1 MGMIKKKLGRLQN
14 DYRVSAYSMEPMKRP
29 IQEKII
35 LLLAFCVFQVSCGDP
50 DNSAAERGD
59 ATTSL
64 NEEATSI
71 NLEKRS
77 EDSLEKK
84 PAKSLEEAV
93 VEGDFEVVRAYIEAG
108 SDLNRAVS
116 EDGSTAL
123 VMAVTFDHTEISLLL
138 IESGADLEVKIDD
151 GSTVLHAAA
160 FYGRLEIV
168 RALLDKGV
176 NTSARTNDGSTALSI
191 VMMPFDELM
200 PFYKMIE
207 GALAPAGFEIDYDLL
222 KKNRPKIAKMLQES
236 GGDASSNAIKAELVG
251 NAVVLGNKEEVK
263 KYLAEGMNLNQAVN
277 EDGSTALQVAAVF
290 DRTEIALL
298 LIENGADIEV
308 KKDDGA
314 TALHVASFFGRVE
327 LVKALLEKGA
337 DKTVKTN
344 DGATALDGVSSSF
357 EEVRPVYEFLEGLL
371 APVGFKLDYGLLQ
384 ENRPKIAEMLRAK

>member
-1 MGMIKKKLGRLQN
+1 MGMIKKKLGLLQN

-35 LLLAFCVFQVSCGDP
+35 ILLAFCVFQVSCGDP
-50 DNSAAERGD
+50 DNSTAERGD

-64 NEEATSI
+64 NEEVPSI

-138 IESGADLEVKIDD
+138 IESGADLEVKIDN
-151 GSTVLHAAA
+151 GSTALHAAA

-200 PFYKMIE
+200 PFYKIIE
-207 GALAPAGFEIDYDLL
+207 GTLAPAGFEIDYDLL
-222 KKNRPKIAKMLQES
+222 KKNRQE
-236 GGDASSNAIKAELVG
+236 
-251 NAVVLGNKEEVK
+251 
-263 KYLAEGMNLNQAVN
+263 
-277 EDGSTALQVAAVF
+277 
-290 DRTEIALL
+290 DR
-298 LIENGADIEV
+298 
-308 KKDDGA
+308 
-314 TALHVASFFGRVE
+314 
-327 LVKALLEKGA
+327 
-337 DKTVKTN
+337 
-344 DGATALDGVSSSF
+344 
-357 EEVRPVYEFLEGLL
+357 
-371 APVGFKLDYGLLQ
+371 
-384 ENRPKIAEMLRAK
+384 

>member
-1 MGMIKKKLGRLQN
+1 MKTPLQE
-14 DYRVSAYSMEPMKRP
+14 RFFSP
-29 IQEKII
+29 
-35 LLLAFCVFQVSCGDP
+35 LLSSCIFLVSCGDP
-50 DNSAAERGD
+50 DNSSVEKED
-59 ATTSL
+59 VSTL
-64 NEEATSI
+64 PNEEETSI
-71 NLEKRS
+71 NREEKS
-77 EDSLEKK
+77 KDSLENK

-93 VEGDFEVVRAYIEAG
+93 VEGDLEVVRAYIEAG
-108 SDLNRAVS
+108 SDLNRPVA
-116 EDGSTAL
+116 ENGSTAL
-123 VMAVTFDHTEISLLL
+123 VMAVTFDHPEISLLL
-138 IESGADLEVKIDD
+138 IESGADLEVKNDD

-168 RALLDKGV
+168 QALLDKGV
-176 NTSARTNDGSTALSI
+176 NTSARTNDGSTALSS

-200 PFYKMIE
+200 PFYKLIE

-222 KKNRPKIAKMLQES
+222 KKNRPKIAEILRGP
-236 GGDASSNAIKAELVG
+236 GGDASSNSIIAELVG

-263 KYLAEGMNLNQAVN
+263 KFLAEGINLNQAVN

-308 KKDDGA
+308 KKNDGA

-344 DGATALDGVSSSF
+344 DGASALESVSSSF

-371 APVGFKLDYGLLQ
+371 APVGFKLDYDLLQ

>member
-1 MGMIKKKLGRLQN
+1 
-14 DYRVSAYSMEPMKRP
+14 MKRP
-29 IQEKII
+29 FQEPI
-35 LLLAFCVFQVSCGDP
+35 LLLLLAQCFFFSSCGER
-50 DNSAAERGD
+50 DNSSAEEED
-59 ATTSL
+59 VSTSL
-64 NEEATSI
+64 NEEAPSI
-71 NLEKRS
+71 NLEEKS

-108 SDLNRAVS
+108 SDLNRAVA
-116 EDGSTAL
+116 ENGSTAL
-123 VMAVTFDHTEISLLL
+123 VIAVTFDHTEISLLL

-191 VMMPFDELM
+191 VMMPFDDLM
-200 PFYKMIE
+200 PFYKIIE

-222 KKNRPKIAKMLQES
+222 KKNRPKIAEMLQES
-236 GGDASSNAIKAELVG
+236 GGDVSSNSIKAELVG

-263 KYLAEGMNLNQAVN
+263 KYLAEGMDLNQAVN

-344 DGATALDGVSSSF
+344 DGASALDSVSSSF

-371 APVGFKLDYGLLQ
+371 APVGFKLDYDLLQ
-384 ENRPKIAEMLRAK
+384 ENRPKIAEMLRAE